1 MTGNTTALIGV
12 LITWA
17 GIVLYL
23 IRLDRRLPR
32 RKDSA

>member
-1 MTGNTTALIGV
+1 MTGNYTALIGV

-23 IRLDRRLPR
+23 VRLDRRIGR
-32 RKDSA
+32 RKDQP

>member
-1 MTGNTTALIGV
+1 MTGNSTALIGV

-23 IRLDRRLPR
+23 VRVDRRVSR
-32 RKDSA
+32 RRES

>member
-1 MTGNTTALIGV
+1 MTGNYTALIGV

-23 IRLDRRLPR
+23 IRLDRRTAR
-32 RKDSA
+32 RRNDS